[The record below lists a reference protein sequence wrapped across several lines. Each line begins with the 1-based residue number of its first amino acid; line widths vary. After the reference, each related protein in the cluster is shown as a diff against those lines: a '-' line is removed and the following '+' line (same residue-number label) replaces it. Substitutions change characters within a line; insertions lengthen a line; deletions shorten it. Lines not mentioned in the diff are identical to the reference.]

1 MTPDSIREE
10 AASAIN
16 EGRKAYL
23 KTDLAEYPPRGRIT
37 AEPAPRRCTLELM
50 KRHALPA
57 LVLCLCASI
66 AYGSEFS
73 DDLSARRVRMMERLG
88 PDAMAVLFSAPV
100 RNYSLDVSYEYRQDS
115 NLYYL
120 TGLTQAD
127 SILVLMPGNVARR
140 EILFI
145 SERNAEREHWNGR
158 LLSRGEATDA
168 TGIRTIMGRN
178 QFESFMGAMLSRRG
192 SGEIDGTE
200 AAQFFDALGA
210 GRARLGLVLQAG
222 GVNDPLSPPQDFAR
236 RVRERYVGFQAVDV
250 TPLLTDLRLV
260 KTPYERKLL
269 VKSLEISS
277 DAQMAGMRAARPGGW
292 EYEVEAAI
300 EAVHRS
306 RGAVSWSYPSI
317 VASGPNATILHYS
330 ENNRQMQAGDL
341 LLVDAAA
348 NYEYMSGD
356 ITRTYPVS
364 GTFSQAQ
371 KDIYAIVLQAQEEAI
386 KVARAGTPVTAVH
399 DKTVEV
405 IKAGLLRLGLI
416 TDASGDQYRMWYTH
430 GANHYIGIDVHDVGE
445 RSRPLQP
452 GMAFVIE
459 PGIYIRQSAL
469 DALTMTP
476 ENRALIDKVQPA
488 VRKYL
493 DTGVRIE
500 DAFLLEEDGL
510 RRLTTSV
517 PRTVEDIE
525 SFMRKRAPAPT
536 SAAR

>member
-1 MTPDSIREE
+1 MRRYALSALAVLLSAA
-10 AASAIN
+10 AAS
-16 EGRKAYL
+16 
-23 KTDLAEYPPRGRIT
+23 
-37 AEPAPRRCTLELM
+37 
-50 KRHALPA
+50 
-57 LVLCLCASI
+57 
-66 AYGSEFS
+66 GSELS
-73 DDLSARRVRMMERLG
+73 DDLTARRGRMMDRLG
-88 PDAMAVLFSAPV
+88 ADAMTVLFSAPV
-100 RNYSLDVSYEYRQDS
+100 RNYSHDVSYEYRQDS
-115 NLYYL
+115 NFYYL
-120 TGLTQAD
+120 TGLTQSD
-127 SILVLMPGNVARR
+127 SILVLMPGNATRR
-140 EILFI
+140 EILFV

-158 LLSRGEATDA
+158 LLSVREASES
-168 TGIRTIMGRN
+168 TGIRTVMGRN
-178 QFESFMGAMLSRRG
+178 QFEPFIAAMLSRRG
-192 SGEIDGTE
+192 FGPVDDKDAS
-200 AAQFFDALGA
+200 QFFDALGS
-210 GRARLGLVLQAG
+210 GRARVGLVLQAG
-222 GVNDPLSPPQDFAR
+222 GVNDPLTPPQDFAR
-236 RVRERYVGFQAVDV
+236 RIRERYVGFQAVDV
-250 TPLLTDLRLV
+250 TPIVTDLRLI
-260 KTPYERKLL
+260 KTPYERKVL

-317 VASGPNATILHYS
+317 VASGPNATILHYN

-364 GTFSQAQ
+364 GTFTQAQ
-371 KDIYAIVLQAQEEAI
+371 KDIYAIVLQAQEEAM
-386 KVARAGTPVTAVH
+386 KVARAGTRVSEVH

-405 IKAGLLRLGLI
+405 IKAGLLKLGLI

-469 DALTMTP
+469 DALTMTA
-476 ENRALIDKVQPA
+476 ENRALVDKIQPA
-488 VRKYL
+488 VKKYL
-493 DTGVRIE
+493 DIGVRIE
-500 DAFLLEEDGL
+500 DAFVLEEDGL
-510 RRLTTSV
+510 RRLTSTV
-517 PRTVEDIE
+517 PRTIEEVEA
-525 SFMRKRAPAPT
+525 FMRRRTAAP